1 MAITPH
7 IEKHFTAGNFVRDV
21 VIGMADGLT
30 VPFALAAGL
39 SGASQ
44 DTRVIVIGGL
54 AEIAAGS
61 IAMGLGGYL
70 AARGDAEHYEQERER
85 EEREVREIPEE
96 EKAEVSRVFHAY
108 GMTPEQSVPV
118 VEALSQHPQ
127 AWVDFMMRFELG
139 LEEPDPRRA
148 VTSAAT
154 IAGAYIAGGFI
165 PLSPYIALSSAS
177 RGLELSAAVT
187 LVALGIFGYIK
198 GRFTGTQPLRSA
210 SQTVVIGGLA
220 AAAAFVL
227 AKLIA

>member
-39 SGASQ
+39 SGALK
-44 DTRVIVIGGL
+44 DTRLIVIGGL

-118 VEALSQHPQ
+118 VEALSQHPK

-139 LEEPDPRRA
+139 LEEPDPKRA

-220 AAAAFVL
+220 AAAAFLL